1 MSKKESV
8 QKRLQK
14 VRPPRVQMT
23 YDVEI
28 GDAIESK
35 ELPFVM
41 GVMGD
46 FTGQQDPDKPLPKL
60 KERKFVNVDL
70 DNFDEV
76 LDGMAPNAS
85 YRVKNKLSPDGGEFA
100 VNLQFKSL
108 DDFSPEAV
116 VQQVEP
122 LRKLLEARTK
132 LSDLRNKLAGNDKLE
147 DVLSDVLS
155 NTEKLKQLGQEAGK
169 DQE

>member
-1 MSKKESV
+1 MAKKDSV
-8 QKRLQK
+8 QKRLEK
-14 VRPPRVQMT
+14 VRPPRVQLT

-28 GDAIESK
+28 GDAIEQK

-41 GVMGD
+41 GVVGD
-46 FTGQQDPDKPLPKL
+46 FTGQQDPNNPLPKL

-76 LDGMAPNAS
+76 MEGMAPKAS
-85 YRVKNKLSPDGGEFA
+85 YRVKNKLSPEGGEFA
-100 VNLQFKSL
+100 VNLEFKEI
-108 DDFSPEAV
+108 DDFRPEAV

-132 LSDLRNKLAGNDKLE
+132 LSDLRNKLAGNEKLE
-147 DVLSDVLS
+147 DILADVLT
-155 NTEKLKQLGQEAGK
+155 NTEKLKKLGAEAK
-169 DQE
+169 PEEN

>member
-1 MSKKESV
+1 MAKKDSV
-8 QKRLQK
+8 QKRLEK
-14 VRPPRVQMT
+14 VRPPRVQLT

-28 GDAIESK
+28 GDAIEQK

-41 GVMGD
+41 GVVGD
-46 FTGQQDPDKPLPKL
+46 FTGQQDPNNPLPKL

-76 LDGMAPNAS
+76 MDGMAPKAS
-85 YRVKNKLSPDGGEFA
+85 YRVKNKLSPEGGEFA
-100 VNLQFKSL
+100 VNLEFKQI
-108 DDFSPEAV
+108 DDFRPEAV

-132 LSDLRNKLAGNDKLE
+132 LSDLRNKLAGNEKLE
-147 DVLSDVLS
+147 DILADVLT
-155 NTEKLKQLGQEAGK
+155 NTEKLQKLGAEAK
-169 DQE
+169 PEEN